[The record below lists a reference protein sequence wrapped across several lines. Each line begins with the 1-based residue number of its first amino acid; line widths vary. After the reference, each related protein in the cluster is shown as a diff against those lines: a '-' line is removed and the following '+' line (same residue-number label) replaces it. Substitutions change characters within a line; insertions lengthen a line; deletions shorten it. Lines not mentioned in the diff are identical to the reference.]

1 MQKAWPL
8 IGSLTRTVDYLQ
20 LTVEPSA
27 SRFGALMNPL
37 KLVQPTDAWTE
48 LEERR
53 RVFWVI
59 FLLDRYIIKPSTF
72 PLQMLR
78 SNVYEGSVQY
88 RLVGI
93 LVSPL
98 KTFIEDYQQMEVISL
113 VRSLLPRLILGYGTS
128 LRLASG
134 NRSPMFQH
142 SITKT
147 TLS

>member
-27 SRFGALMNPL
+27 SRFSALMNPL

-59 FLLDRYIIKPSTF
+59 FLLDRYAIQPSI
-72 PLQMLR
+72 LLLEMRQ
-78 SNVYEGSVQY
+78 SNVHEGFVQY
-88 RLVGI
+88 RRVGI
-93 LVSPL
+93 LVSPP
-98 KTFIEDYQQMEVISL
+98 KTSIEDYQQMEVIL
-113 VRSLLPRLILGYGTS
+113 LAKSLLLRLISGYGTS

-134 NRSPMFQH
+134 DPSPMFQLNT
-142 SITKT
+142 TKT